1 MACEHPNLTVRQD
14 PNDGRKEI
22 LSCPDCKI
30 EKSRVS
36 AAASI
41 QDAAEAQLAA
51 MRADA
56 AEHRGQL
63 DTLAKVVEAQQEVI
77 RGAIDRLAKP
87 ESFGGVA

>member
-22 LSCPDCKI
+22 RTCPDCKI

-41 QDAAEAQLAA
+41 KDAAEARIGASEKLWAEGFDGLGERVAKIEADTAA
-51 MRADA
+51 
-56 AEHRGQL
+56 L
-63 DTLAKVVEAQQEVI
+63 
-77 RGAIDRLAKP
+77 IDRLAKL
-87 ESFGGVA
+87 ESFSGVA